1 MSIITDKITNKVTN
15 GDIKI
20 LWYTKTIGKA
30 FVSGNLVG
38 VVHKD
43 KYGNITIS

>member
-1 MSIITDKITNKVTN
+1 MSIITDKITK

>member
-1 MSIITDKITNKVTN
+1 MSIITNKITNKVTKS
-15 GDIKI
+15 DMKI
-20 LWYTKTIGKA
+20 LWYTKTTGKA

-38 VVHKD
+38 VVHRD